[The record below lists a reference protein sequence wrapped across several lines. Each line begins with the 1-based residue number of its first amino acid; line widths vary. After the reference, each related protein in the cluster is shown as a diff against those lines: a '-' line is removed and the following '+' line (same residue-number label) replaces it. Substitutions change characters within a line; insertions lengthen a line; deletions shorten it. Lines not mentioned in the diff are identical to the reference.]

1 MTARQGRGTTAEAL
15 VEALGDRGINYWP
28 RICEV
33 VLSMVK
39 VRRVAVVAAPSCRPR
54 RRPTSGD
61 RRQPCGSAEQQ
72 LLDAGSATKRH
83 QRGAQRWDGP
93 PVHRRAAHYVFALLR
108 AAKRFVVVPGPRLR
122 PRRIDY
128 GYEIAEVQRAQQ

>member
-1 MTARQGRGTTAEAL
+1 MAARQGRGTTAEAL
-15 VEALGDRGINYWP
+15 VEALGDRGINGWP

-61 RRQPCGSAEQQ
+61 RVNVVIVGLVVVHTTRVA
-72 LLDAGSATKRH
+72 
-83 QRGAQRWDGP
+83 GP
-93 PVHRRAAHYVFALLR
+93 PRRA
-108 AAKRFVVVPGPRLR
+108 
-122 PRRIDY
+122 
-128 GYEIAEVQRAQQ
+128 EVILW